1 MMLWTII
8 FALLVSK
15 EVVLGLIL
23 IDTIVMP
30 LILVSAWNTI
40 LIDCCAHTWV
50 LLTGLVLSVGHDY
63 LHGFEVLSTRTDTL
77 H

>member
-1 MMLWTII
+1 MLWTII

-30 LILVSAWNTI
+30 LVLVSAWNAI
-40 LIDCCAHTWV
+40 LIDWCAHTWM
-50 LLTGLVLSVGHDY
+50 LLTGLVLSVGHNY
-63 LHGFEVLSTRTDTL
+63 LYGFQVLSTCTDAL

>member
-1 MMLWTII
+1 MMLLTII

-40 LIDCCAHTWV
+40 LIDCCAHTWM
-50 LLTGLVLSVGHDY
+50 LLTGLVMSVGHDY
-63 LHGFEVLSTRTDTL
+63 FHGFEVLSTCTNTL

>member
-1 MMLWTII
+1 MMLRTIV

-30 LILVSAWNTI
+30 LILVSAWNAI
-40 LIDCCAHTWV
+40 LIDYCAHTWV

-63 LHGFEVLSTRTDTL
+63 LHGFEVLSTCTDAL